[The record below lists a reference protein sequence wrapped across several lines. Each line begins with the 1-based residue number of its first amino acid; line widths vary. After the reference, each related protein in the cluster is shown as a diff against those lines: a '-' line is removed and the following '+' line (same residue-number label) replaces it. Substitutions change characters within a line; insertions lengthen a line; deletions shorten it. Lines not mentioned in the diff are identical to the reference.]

1 MCSAQVVATMIIAPL
16 GAVSIAANSFAVT
29 AESLCYMPGYGI
41 GSAATTLVGRNIGA
55 GKTDLAKRY
64 GNICIV
70 MGAGFMAITGL
81 LMMFL
86 CPFVFS
92 ILTPDLSVRALA
104 AQALRIG
111 LLAEPLY
118 GVSIVAAGALRG
130 TGDTFVPSMM
140 NLGSIWVV
148 RIGLA
153 LLLVGNFGLP
163 GMWTAMATELCV
175 RGLLMLYRQKT
186 TKYYKKYNKTTDTSE
201 PELLEAAEG

>member
-1 MCSAQVVATMIIAPL
+1 MKTLSYVNFIISILFMACYAYQAVYLVAAL
-16 GAVSIAANSFAVT
+16 LKKQKVF
-29 AESLCYMPGYGI
+29 
-41 GSAATTLVGRNIGA
+41 
-55 GKTDLAKRY
+55 KAKKLHRY
-64 GNICIV
+64 GVLIAC
-70 MGAGFMAITGL
+70 L
-81 LMMFL
+81 LYTSIFL

-163 GMWTAMATELCV
+163 GMRCV
-175 RGLLMLYRQKT
+175 
-186 TKYYKKYNKTTDTSE
+186 
-201 PELLEAAEG
+201 

>member
-1 MCSAQVVATMIIAPL
+1 M
-16 GAVSIAANSFAVT
+16 
-29 AESLCYMPGYGI
+29 SLHRGKLLRRDGRELVHMPGYDRLG
-41 GSAATTLVGRNIGA
+41 GDDARRAQHRR

-130 TGDTFVPSMM
+130 NRRYLRAEYDEPRQY
-140 NLGSIWVV
+140 LGGAHRACTVARRQFRS
-148 RIGLA
+148 A
-153 LLLVGNFGLP
+153 
-163 GMWTAMATELCV
+163 GMWTAMGTELWC
-175 RGLLMLYRQKT
+175 
-186 TKYYKKYNKTTDTSE
+186 
-201 PELLEAAEG
+201 AAF

>member
-1 MCSAQVVATMIIAPL
+1 
-16 GAVSIAANSFAVT
+16 
-29 AESLCYMPGYGI
+29 
-41 GSAATTLVGRNIGA
+41 
-55 GKTDLAKRY
+55 
-64 GNICIV
+64 
-70 MGAGFMAITGL
+70 
-81 LMMFL
+81 
-86 CPFVFS
+86 
-92 ILTPDLSVRALA
+92 
-104 AQALRIG
+104 
-111 LLAEPLY
+111 
-118 GVSIVAAGALRG
+118 
-130 TGDTFVPSMM
+130 MM

>member
-1 MCSAQVVATMIIAPL
+1 MCLLDVVFNTIFIPHFGVMGAGIGTASACAVVSLTMAWRCLLCNPHLRLNRKETGKAMALTRKFSKSLKIGLPVGVQEIAMCSAQVVATMIIAPL

-104 AQALRIG
+104 AQAL
-111 LLAEPLY
+111 
-118 GVSIVAAGALRG
+118 
-130 TGDTFVPSMM
+130 
-140 NLGSIWVV
+140 
-148 RIGLA
+148 
-153 LLLVGNFGLP
+153 
-163 GMWTAMATELCV
+163 
-175 RGLLMLYRQKT
+175 
-186 TKYYKKYNKTTDTSE
+186 
-201 PELLEAAEG
+201 

>member
-1 MCSAQVVATMIIAPL
+1 
-16 GAVSIAANSFAVT
+16 
-29 AESLCYMPGYGI
+29 
-41 GSAATTLVGRNIGA
+41 
-55 GKTDLAKRY
+55 
-64 GNICIV
+64 

-81 LMMFL
+81 LMMFM

-163 GMWTAMATELCV
+163 GMWTAMGTELCV

-186 TKYYKKYNKTTDTSE
+186 TKYYKKYNKTTETSE
-201 PELLEAAEG
+201 SELLEAAES